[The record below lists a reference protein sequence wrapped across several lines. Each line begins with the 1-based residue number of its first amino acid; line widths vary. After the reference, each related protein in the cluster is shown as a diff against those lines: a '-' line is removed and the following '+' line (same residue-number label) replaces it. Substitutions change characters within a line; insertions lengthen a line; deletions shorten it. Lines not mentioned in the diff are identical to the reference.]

1 MIKRINNLNQFSF
14 FLFFFIS
21 IYLFRSSF
29 LFVSLSDFPWYYEW
43 QHTIYFVEF
52 KNGDFSSLWSHALR
66 NQFQFFTK
74 AIYLISFNLN
84 NYIWSPKFLTIFIQI
99 IPSLYIS
106 LILTLLFY
114 RKIQSNFLLILI
126 FIFSLTP
133 SSLSNYYHF
142 SESHF
147 YFQILFSVM
156 TFYVYQNFN
165 GLKLYIFLLIGFF
178 SSAINMAALSLILY
192 LTFMVFFFIK
202 YLLSKNKKYL
212 YLFIGLLIFV
222 IFFYYFCIFFQ
233 IPSVAETQ
241 KEYNVDYLRS
251 LYLIVKSLIHQN
263 NLLYGFTIIL
273 LLSIIIKNKSFTKIY
288 FKNDFIILITIFIF
302 LLCLSMSLGRSQIY
316 DRYKDFLQ
324 IGGLLSLYFLNINNL
339 KNFFRN
345 FLYIIFII
353 VLSYNSLFFL
363 DKVLQRK
370 LDTLI
375 YDKSINKSI
384 NIYKLSG
391 KLNSDDISH
400 EKAKRFVES
409 IIIAID
415 NKIIN

>member
-1 MIKRINNLNQFSF
+1 MIKRINNLNKFSF

-21 IYLFRSSF
+21 IYLFRSVF
-29 LFVSLSDFPWYYEW
+29 LLVSLSDFPWYYEW
-43 QHTIYFVEF
+43 QHTIYFLEF

-74 AIYLISFNLN
+74 IIYLISFNLN
-84 NYIWSPKFLTIFIQI
+84 QFIWSPKFLTIFIQI

-114 RKIQSNFLLILI
+114 KKINSNFLLLLI
-126 FIFSLTP
+126 FIFSLIP

-156 TFYVYQNFN
+156 TFYVYQNYNSF
-165 GLKLYIFLLIGFF
+165 KLYTLLFLIFFC
-178 SSAINMAALSLILY
+178 SAINMAALSLILY
-192 LTFMVFFFIK
+192 LSFVVFFIIK
-202 YLLSKNKKYL
+202 YLFNRNKKYL

-222 IFFYYFCIFFQ
+222 LFFYYFCILFQ
-233 IPSVAETQ
+233 IPSISETQ
-241 KEYNVDYLRS
+241 KAYNINHLRS
-251 LYLIVKSLIHQN
+251 LYLIFKSLIHQN
-263 NLLYGFTIIL
+263 NLLYGITIIL
-273 LLSIIIKNKSFTKIY
+273 LLSIIIKNKSFAKVY
-288 FKNDFIILITIFIF
+288 FKNDFIILITIFVF
-302 LLCLSMSLGRSQIY
+302 LLCLSMSFGRAQIY

-324 IGGLLSLYFLNINNL
+324 LGGLLSLYFLNINTL
-339 KNFFRN
+339 KNIFRN

-353 VLSYNSLFFL
+353 VISYNSLFFF
-363 DKVLQRK
+363 DKVLERK
-370 LDTLI
+370 LDTAS
-375 YDKSINKSI
+375 YDKSINESI
-384 NIYKLSG
+384 NIYKSSG
-391 KLNSDDISH
+391 KLSSDDISH

-409 IIIAID
+409 IIMAVD